1 MNMDDLKSKPTGK
14 LKSMI
19 TSLKV
24 VAVFLLVA
32 VAVLFYQGSYAIAF
46 AEFAIIAVMFMS
58 ISRINK
64 ELKLR
69 QDGSADLL
77 K

>member
-1 MNMDDLKSKPTGK
+1 MKMDDLKSKPTGK

-46 AEFAIIAVMFMS
+46 AEFAI
-58 ISRINK
+58 NK